1 MKPRRYGLVGVM
13 LLALE
18 IRSTPTGRCV
28 GYPALYDTG
37 RKRAGIRRLHGEIEG
52 RVFICKDGVKRAD
65 VDSVFAN
72 PRGSHCQGYR
82 PVKSKKNPKN
92 LV

>member
-52 RVFICKDGVKRAD
+52 RVFICKDGVKQAD
-65 VDSVFAN
+65 VDSLA
-72 PRGSHCQGYR
+72 
-82 PVKSKKNPKN
+82 KSTRLALSTPWVSKS
-92 LV
+92 

>member
-1 MKPRRYGLVGVM
+1 MKPRRYGLAGVM
-13 LLALE
+13 LLVLE

-52 RVFICKDGVKRAD
+52 GVFICKDGVKRAD
-65 VDSVFAN
+65 VDIVFPH
-72 PRGSHCQGYR
+72 PRGSRCQPLG
-82 PVKSKKNPKN
+82 PVKVKKIQIS
-92 LV
+92 